1 VFLLTSTGLTRNFAV
16 PGGAARAKDAD
27 MTRCV
32 QSGLPLTLLATLLVA
47 CGGDTTPPGA
57 ASSSGGDDE
66 PMVVMEQNN
75 GGMHAQAGANL
86 DLPAGFPEDVAHY
99 PGLNIYGAS
108 AIPNMGYTL
117 AALAEG
123 SPAEV
128 AAFYSREM
136 AELGWTEA
144 ANAPNGPGQMLR
156 FEKGARSISLNLI
169 PNGDDTTLSITAL
182 N

>member
-1 VFLLTSTGLTRNFAV
+1 
-16 PGGAARAKDAD
+16 

-57 ASSSGGDDE
+57 TASGDDDGE

-117 AALAEG
+117 AALAQG

>member
-1 VFLLTSTGLTRNFAV
+1 MPLLILAS
-16 PGGAARAKDAD
+16 
-27 MTRCV
+27 
-32 QSGLPLTLLATLLVA
+32 PLAA
-47 CGGDTTPPGA
+47 CGGDTTPQDA
-57 ASSSGGDDE
+57 AGSAGQAGGDE

-86 DLPAGFPEDVAHY
+86 NLPAGFPDDVAHY
-99 PGLNIYGAS
+99 PGLNIYGANT
-108 AIPNMGYTL
+108 IPNMGFAL
-117 AALAEG
+117 AALANG

-136 AELGWTEA
+136 QALGWTEA

-156 FEKGARSISLNLI
+156 FEKGARSVSLNLI
-169 PNGDDTTLSITAL
+169 PNGNDTTLSITAL